1 MGRLTKGSKRTRIQ
15 DYMKKMRDTFRAAR
29 AHLKVGSDGKSY
41 VKFHTETMWGSMP
54 EAMVCSICG
63 AETPIR
69 HGVDLRQDIWCCPRC
84 FRIYQ
89 SLKEFYSKKGYDK
102 ERCLII
108 LRQVVEKQKRQDIW
122 PGEVGL
128 MFWGCSRVGG

>member
-1 MGRLTKGSKRTRIQ
+1 MLGLAL
-15 DYMKKMRDTFRAAR
+15 RALIVRACGCSLMAR
-29 AHLKVGSDGKSY
+29 SDGKSY

-69 HGVDLRQDIWCCPRC
+69 HGVDLQQDIWCCPRC

-122 PGEVGL
+122 LGKSV
-128 MFWGCSRVGG
+128 

>member
-1 MGRLTKGSKRTRIQ
+1 M
-15 DYMKKMRDTFRAAR
+15 
-29 AHLKVGSDGKSY
+29 KVGRDGKSY
-41 VKFHTETMWGSMP
+41 VRFHTETMWGSMP
-54 EAMVCSICG
+54 EAMVCDICG

-69 HGVDLRQDIWCCPRC
+69 HGVDLQQGIWCCPRC

-108 LRQVVEKQKRQDIW
+108 VRLVVEKQKRQGMW
-122 PGEVGL
+122 PGKSV
-128 MFWGCSRVGG
+128 

>member
-1 MGRLTKGSKRTRIQ
+1 MLGLALRTLIV
-15 DYMKKMRDTFRAAR
+15 RACSGI
-29 AHLKVGSDGKSY
+29 LKVGSDGKSY
-41 VKFHTETMWGSMP
+41 VSFHTETMWGSMP

-108 LRQVVEKQKRQDIW
+108 LRQVVEKQKRQGMW
-122 PGEVGL
+122 PGKSV
-128 MFWGCSRVGG
+128 